1 MKENYFW
8 RKSDR
13 VREISSS
20 SKAKWS
26 SFCKKNE
33 ICKLNSRELPQ
44 KRVWLRPK
52 KSIYSK
58 KIMKYSTY
66 FQAKSK
72 EAIN

>member
-20 SKAKWS
+20 SKLKWS

-52 KSIYSK
+52 KS
-58 KIMKYSTY
+58 TY
-66 FQAKSK
+66 
-72 EAIN
+72 